1 MGTGAINVAPIIKS
15 HSGASSVTLSIGSG
29 ATDITTISATDNT
42 FNVVGEY
49 GKAALSGNTWL
60 SINHYEM
67 CSPAVVVSH
76 RGDVNGEI
84 QRAPRVRNK
93 TGTGFQVQVDNYNS
107 TI

>member
-1 MGTGAINVAPIIKS
+1 
-15 HSGASSVTLSIGSG
+15 
-29 ATDITTISATDNT
+29 
-42 FNVVGEY
+42 
-49 GKAALSGNTWL
+49 
-60 SINHYEM
+60 M

-93 TGTGFQVQVDNYNS
+93 TGTGFEVKVDNYNS